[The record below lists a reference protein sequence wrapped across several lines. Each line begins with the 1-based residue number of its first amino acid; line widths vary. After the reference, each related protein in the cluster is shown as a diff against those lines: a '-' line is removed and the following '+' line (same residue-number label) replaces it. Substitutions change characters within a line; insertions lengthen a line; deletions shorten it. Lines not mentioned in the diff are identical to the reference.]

1 MYKDYFCLREMP
13 FSIAPDPRFL
23 YRSVRHREALAH
35 LLYGVQGEGGIV
47 LLTGEVGTGKTT
59 ICRCLLEEI
68 GSSCDVA
75 FILNPRLSA
84 KELLAAIC
92 DEFHI
97 VRPAGAA
104 RVKSLVDAINAH
116 LLAANAQER
125 RAVLIIDE
133 AQNLKPD
140 VLEQLRLLTNLETN
154 TRKLLQIIL
163 IGQPELQE
171 MLSRPELRQVAQRV
185 VARYH
190 LTHLTR
196 AEVAGYVAHRLN
208 VSGARVPIF
217 PDSLIGTLY
226 RVTGGV
232 PRLINLVCDRAMLG
246 ASVQGK
252 LQVTPKTLRD
262 AAGEVLATS
271 RSGRPRW
278 RRKAAW
284 PLISAAVL
292 CAGGVFAANL
302 LDVPLW
308 PLDWIVP
315 ERPAFVGA
323 PTRQPELV
331 AAPHA
336 SSQAAGARAEIAAE
350 ANPVSAP
357 ELPSAADAA
366 AAQTDHLTWPEST
379 APRAR
384 SEEIA
389 FRDLLRLRGLE
400 YDPGDKRPPCKAVE
414 GLKLRCQHGR
424 GGLADLRRFNQP
436 AVLRIDGGGKGKE
449 FNVVVTG
456 LGENTATVL
465 IAGETR
471 RVALAEFAQ
480 LWSGSLVHLWDVP
493 PGYTDVLMSGSRGP
507 AVPWL
512 RQALARLQ
520 GGSADGPAVFDDA
533 LVRRVKAFQFSEGMV
548 ADGAA
553 GALTLI
559 SLNMRLNEKLPR
571 LAPVAGER

>member
-1 MYKDYFCLREMP
+1 
-13 FSIAPDPRFL
+13 
-23 YRSVRHREALAH
+23 
-35 LLYGVQGEGGIV
+35 
-47 LLTGEVGTGKTT
+47 
-59 ICRCLLEEI
+59 
-68 GSSCDVA
+68 
-75 FILNPRLSA
+75 
-84 KELLAAIC
+84 
-92 DEFHI
+92 
-97 VRPAGAA
+97 
-104 RVKSLVDAINAH
+104 
-116 LLAANAQER
+116 
-125 RAVLIIDE
+125 
-133 AQNLKPD
+133 
-140 VLEQLRLLTNLETN
+140 
-154 TRKLLQIIL
+154 
-163 IGQPELQE
+163 

-196 AEVAGYVAHRLN
+196 AEVAGYVTHRLN
-208 VSGARVPIF
+208 VSGARAPIF

-252 LQVTPKTLRD
+252 LQVTPKTLRN

-271 RSGRPRW
+271 GSGRSRW
-278 RRKAAW
+278 RRLMGW
-284 PLISAAVL
+284 PLVSAAVL
-292 CAGGVFAANL
+292 CGGGVFAANL
-302 LDVPLW
+302 LQFPLW

-315 ERPAFVGA
+315 ERPVFGSA
-323 PTRQPELV
+323 PMPQPKLV
-331 AAPHA
+331 AAPEA
-336 SSQAAGARAEIAAE
+336 STQAAAGAARAESAVE

-357 ELPSAADAA
+357 ELPPAADAA
-366 AAQTDHLTWPEST
+366 AAEKVHLIWPEDT

-424 GGLADLRRFNQP
+424 GGVADLRRFNQP
-436 AVLRIDGGGKGKE
+436 AVLKIDGGGKGKE
-449 FNVVVTG
+449 FSVVVTG
-456 LGENTATVL
+456 LGENTVTLLV
-465 IAGETR
+465 AGEAR

-480 LWSGSLVHLWDVP
+480 RWSGNAVHLWDVP
-493 PGYTDVLMSGSRGP
+493 PGFTDVLMSGSRGP

-520 GGSADGPAVFDDA
+520 GGSADGPAVFDEE
-533 LVRRVKAFQFSEGMV
+533 LQRRVKAFQFSEGMV